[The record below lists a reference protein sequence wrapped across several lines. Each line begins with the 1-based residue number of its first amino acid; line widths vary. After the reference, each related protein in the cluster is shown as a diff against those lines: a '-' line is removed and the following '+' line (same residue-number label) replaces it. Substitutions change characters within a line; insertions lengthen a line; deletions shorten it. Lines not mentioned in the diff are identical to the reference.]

1 MATGTAQES
10 QNCVTLK
17 GSVELIVDF
26 FIIFGKIFK
35 SRKNQPDSLK
45 NAKKIFF
52 KGTIFNLV

>member
-26 FIIFGKIFK
+26 FSTYCAHTCHIILSFMMAI
-35 SRKNQPDSLK
+35 LE
-45 NAKKIFF
+45 
-52 KGTIFNLV
+52 TIYLYF